1 MVEPTPETSTPA
13 DDAHALPKDGDVTPD
28 ETSTAQQSEPD
39 EVHASAGAGSEEEL
53 SNEESESEGD
63 AADTDA
69 AGSTVAAAKKKKRRR
84 KKKKPAVAAD
94 GTTPDANPNRP
105 SATRASDRAPFRV
118 GEEVYGKVTAV
129 LDHAIMIDLSGKALA
144 I

>member
-1 MVEPTPETSTPA
+1 MVPDETLPTPDTHMVEPTPETSTPA

-28 ETSTAQQSEPD
+28 ETSSTAQQSEPD
-39 EVHASAGAGSEEEL
+39 EVHTSAGAGSEEEL

-94 GTTPDANPNRP
+94 GTTPDANANRQ
-105 SATRASDRAPFRV
+105 ST
-118 GEEVYGKVTAV
+118 
-129 LDHAIMIDLSGKALA
+129 
-144 I
+144 